1 VPKVDPQTSSQGL
14 LADCAKVIGVIRD
27 ATVDVSRRSALELLA
42 APVLLGSLVAF
53 PLRAGAEPY
62 PTKPIRIIVP
72 YPAGGPY
79 DGIPRIIA
87 QWISAQLGWPIVMD
101 NRIGATGLIGLMA
114 AKQAAADGHTLVVV
128 TTSTHG
134 SMPALKRNLAYDA
147 VRDFA
152 PIVLMA
158 DATLVLLVRDDL
170 PVQSVAE
177 LIGMMREKP
186 GQLNYSTGGYG
197 SPHHLAT
204 ITLFQRAGL
213 PHNVAVHVPF
223 AGLAPALM
231 ALLGGNA
238 QFMITS
244 TGAATQHIASGRLR
258 PLAITSLKRSPR
270 LPAVPTMAELGYPGF
285 EVVAWCG
292 LAAAAG
298 TPDAIV
304 TRWNELANDAL
315 RDPKVRDQ
323 ISALDYDI
331 RGGTAKDFADFVAL
345 DIGRYKKL
353 AADMGLAED

>member
-1 VPKVDPQTSSQGL
+1 M
-14 LADCAKVIGVIRD
+14 
-27 ATVDVSRRSALELLA
+27 
-42 APVLLGSLVAF
+42 
-53 PLRAGAEPY
+53 
-62 PTKPIRIIVP
+62 P

-87 QWISAQLGWPIVMD
+87 QWIGAQLGWSIVMD
-101 NRIGATGLIGLMA
+101 NRTGATGLIGLMA

-170 PVQSVAE
+170 PVQSVAQ
-177 LIGMMREKP
+177 LIAMMRDRP

-213 PHNVAVHVPF
+213 PHDVAVHVPF

-258 PLAITSLKRSPR
+258 PLATTSLKRSPR
-270 LPAVPTMAELGYPGF
+270 LPEVPTMAELGYPGF

-292 LAAAAG
+292 LAAACRNA
-298 TPDAIV
+298 
-304 TRWNELANDAL
+304 
-315 RDPKVRDQ
+315 
-323 ISALDYDI
+323 
-331 RGGTAKDFADFVAL
+331 
-345 DIGRYKKL
+345 
-353 AADMGLAED
+353 

>member
-1 VPKVDPQTSSQGL
+1 VPKVDPETSSQRL
-14 LADCAKVIGVIRD
+14 LVCYAKVNGIIRG
-27 ATVDVSRRSALELLA
+27 AVVHLNRRSALGLVA
-42 APVLLGSLVAF
+42 APALLGSLPA
-53 PLRAGAEPY
+53 LLSSASAEAY
-62 PTKPIRIIVP
+62 PAKPIRIIVP

-87 QWISAQLGWPIVMD
+87 QWISAQLGWSIVVD
-101 NRIGATGLIGLMA
+101 NRTGATGVIGLMA
-114 AKQAAADGHTLVVV
+114 ARQAAADGHTLVVV

-158 DATLVLLVRDDL
+158 DAPLVLLVRDDL
-170 PVQSVAE
+170 PVHSVAQ
-177 LIGMMREKP
+177 LVDMMRDRP

-204 ITLFQRAGL
+204 ITLFQRARL
-213 PHNVAVHVPF
+213 PQNIATHVPF

-231 ALLGGNA
+231 ALLGGNV

-244 TGAATQHIASGRLR
+244 TGAATQHIAGGRLR
-258 PLAITSLKRSPR
+258 ALATTSLNRSPR
-270 LPAVPTMAELGYPGF
+270 LTEVPTMAELGYSDF
-285 EVVAWCG
+285 QVVPWCG
-292 LAAAAG
+292 LAAPAG

-304 TRWNELANDAL
+304 TRWNELANEAL

-323 ISALDYDI
+323 ITALDYDI
-331 RGGTAKDFADFVAL
+331 RGGSAKEFAEFIAL
-345 DIGRYKKL
+345 DINRYKKL

>member
-1 VPKVDPQTSSQGL
+1 MTEYRASSRNGS
-14 LADCAKVIGVIRD
+14 ARNSAG
-27 ATVDVSRRSALELLA
+27 RSS
-42 APVLLGSLVAF
+42 V
-53 PLRAGAEPY
+53 
-62 PTKPIRIIVP
+62 
-72 YPAGGPY
+72 
-79 DGIPRIIA
+79 
-87 QWISAQLGWPIVMD
+87 D
-101 NRIGATGLIGLMA
+101 NRTGATGLIGLMA

-170 PVQSVAE
+170 PVQSVAQ
-177 LIGMMREKP
+177 LIGMMRDRP

-258 PLAITSLKRSPR
+258 PLATTSLKRSPR

-304 TRWNELANDAL
+304 TPLERARQRRPA
-315 RDPKVRDQ
+315 RPQGAR
-323 ISALDYDI
+323 S
-331 RGGTAKDFADFVAL
+331 
-345 DIGRYKKL
+345 DIGARLRYTRRHGEGLCRFHRSRYRPVQKL